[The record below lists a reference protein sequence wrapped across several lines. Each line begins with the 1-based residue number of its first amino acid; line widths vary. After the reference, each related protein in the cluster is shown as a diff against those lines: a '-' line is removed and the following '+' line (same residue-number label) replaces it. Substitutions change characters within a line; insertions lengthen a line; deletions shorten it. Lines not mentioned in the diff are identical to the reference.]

1 MRYIIIIT
9 MLLIAANS
17 CTPCGRCESKR
28 NYLIKVDTSK
38 PYYIE
43 GKYCVGNIRDTTIE
57 NDLCFTHLQ
66 VFDRRNGKYI
76 QNGMAWFYNETDTA
90 QLLLINGNGYKKL
103 LAADYVIGISI
114 SNNGLLG
121 FSTKKNLVIKKN
133 TKMEIS
139 IYLGSSLQR

>member
-1 MRYIIIIT
+1 M
-9 MLLIAANS
+9 
-17 CTPCGRCESKR
+17 
-28 NYLIKVDTSK
+28 
-38 PYYIE
+38 
-43 GKYCVGNIRDTTIE
+43 
-57 NDLCFTHLQ
+57 
-66 VFDRRNGKYI
+66 FDRRNGKYI

-121 FSTKKNLVIKKN
+121 FSTKKNLVLKKN

-139 IYLGSSLQR
+139 IYLGSSLHR